1 MKSQKTVFIA
11 DDDPDDRSFI
21 SDAIKEEDTSIDII
35 EAEDGAELLDIIKQ
49 EDIAEPSLIVL
60 DMNMPKMNGLETI
73 NAIKADTELSVIP
86 AVMVS
91 TSSNP
96 TLSRKAF
103 EYGISDFFVKPYNFK
118 GYREMAR
125 QLLSKYLS

>member
-1 MKSQKTVFIA
+1 MKSHKTVFIA

-35 EAEDGAELLDIIKQ
+35 EAEDGAELLDIMKQ

-73 NAIKADTELSVIP
+73 NAIKANTELSAIP

-91 TSSNP
+91 TSSDP
-96 TLSRKAF
+96 ALSRKAF
-103 EYGISDFFVKPYNFK
+103 ESGMADFFVKPYNFK
-118 GYREMAR
+118 GYRDMAH
-125 QLLSKYLS
+125 QLIFKYLS